1 MSGNRWMA
9 LLGGVALAVAA
20 VGCGGREGQVVD
32 QYFNAVKAEDTQT
45 LSSFAAVQFD
55 KKAEKWS
62 IVQVSPETKAPATL
76 PDLVQKVADTEKAI
90 ADNKKAASAY
100 ALENLN
106 AWEQVQE
113 ARKKDAPVPAKLQK
127 VAEDYDNFAAKDHDL
142 KKALADAKDAVEA
155 EKRDARLSVGDLP
168 DLETLKGEVTTKQVE
183 LLLMIGGEQQPYVME
198 LKKYDLAQDGGQG
211 RVISRWMVHD
221 LKPKS

>member
-1 MSGNRWMA
+1 MSGNRWMT
-9 LLGGVALAVAA
+9 LLGGVALAVVTVA
-20 VGCGGREGQVVD
+20 CGGREQQVVD
-32 QYFNAVKAEDTQT
+32 QYFNAVKAEDNQT

-55 KKAEKWS
+55 KKADKWS
-62 IVQVSPETKAPATL
+62 IVQVTPETRSPATL

-113 ARKKDAPVPAKLQK
+113 ARRKNAPVPAKLQK
-127 VAEDYDNFAAKDHDL
+127 TAEDYDNFAAKDRDL
-142 KKALADAKDAVEA
+142 KKTLAEAKDAVEA

-168 DLETLKGEVTTKQVE
+168 DIETLKGEVTTKEIE
-183 LLLMIGGEQQPYVME
+183 LLLTIGGQQLPYMMQ
-198 LKKYDLAQDGGQG
+198 LKKYDLGQDGGQG
-211 RVISRWMVHD
+211 RVVSRWMVHD
-221 LKPKS
+221 LKPKN

>member
-1 MSGNRWMA
+1 MNGNRWVA
-9 LLGGVALAVAA
+9 LLGIVALAVVA
-20 VGCGGREGQVVD
+20 VACGGREKQVVD

-55 KKAEKWS
+55 KKADRWS

-113 ARKKDAPVPAKLQK
+113 ARKKDANIPAKLQT
-127 VAEDYDNFAAKDHDL
+127 VAEAYDSFAAKDREL
-142 KKALADAKDAVEA
+142 KKALAEAKDAVES
-155 EKRDARLSVGDLP
+155 EKRAARLSVGDLP
-168 DLETLKGEVTTKQVE
+168 DMDTLQGEVTTKQVE
-183 LLLMIGGEQQPYVME
+183 LLLTIGGEQVPYVME
-198 LKKYDLAQDGGQG
+198 LKKYDLAQAGGQG
-211 RVISRWMVHD
+211 RVISRWMVHE

>member
-1 MSGNRWMA
+1 MNGNRWVA
-9 LLGGVALAVAA
+9 LLGVVALAVVA
-20 VGCGGREGQVVD
+20 VACGGPEHRVVD
-32 QYFNAVKAEDTQT
+32 QYFNALKTEDTQT

-55 KKAEKWS
+55 KKADKWS
-62 IVQVSPETKAPATL
+62 VVQVAPEVKFPATL
-76 PDLVQKVADTEKAI
+76 PDLVQKVTDTEKAI

-113 ARKKDAPVPAKLQK
+113 ARKKDAKIPAKLQK
-127 VAEDYDNFAAKDHDL
+127 VAEDYDTFAAKDHEL
-142 KKALADAKDAVEA
+142 KKTLAEAKDAVEA

-168 DLETLKGEVTTKQVE
+168 DIETLKGEVTTKEIE
-183 LLLMIGGEQQPYVME
+183 LLLTIGGQQQPYVME
-198 LKKYDLAQDGGQG
+198 LKKYDLAKEDGQG
-211 RVISRWMVHD
+211 RVISRWMVHE